1 MIDSHFEHII
11 KTYRKVCMTP
21 DEKREVFQQ
30 SMLVIEKIEAVSL
43 THGNKHAHE
52 YLSTGTE
59 TQSEIDGA
67 FSQKPPVLNV
77 WFTYIRKKQF
87 IPALVSAFLLL
98 FTGGTSLL
106 ADQALPG
113 ESLYSFKVRVNEPI
127 RELTAITTEA
137 RAKLAV
143 EVTEKR
149 LQEAAVLSV
158 QGRLDEPNKK
168 LLQDQFTKHAEQI
181 RNRVAS
187 LVSRNDLNAAQEVV
201 IDFESAL
208 KTHEYILEKLAVTQ
222 SAHAMLASGQVAPAG
237 STQGTSVATGA
248 LALDSTITPMSLMAA
263 QPVDPTSDVSG
274 FLTAIKTE
282 LDSTMT
288 ARIGIEEKVTA
299 SLAAL
304 PSASS
309 TTPSPIELVESHVR
323 ELRFTITDIQ
333 AELKSTVYSPATVE
347 LVTSR
352 IGSASSSIEQIIRLL
367 NANKIIEAVTLSRDT
382 LKSLSEV
389 ETILKIEKNSGDTLV
404 GKLDIGSMITPA
416 SSAQPADTATTSTS
430 TSPLDSGT
438 IGR

>member
-1 MIDSHFEHII
+1 
-11 KTYRKVCMTP
+11 V
-21 DEKREVFQQ
+21 V
-30 SMLVIEKIEAVSL
+30 
-43 THGNKHAHE
+43 
-52 YLSTGTE
+52 
-59 TQSEIDGA
+59 TQ
-67 FSQKPPVLNV
+67 
-77 WFTYIRKKQF
+77 T
-87 IPALVSAFLLL
+87 
-98 FTGGTSLL
+98 
-106 ADQALPG
+106 
-113 ESLYSFKVRVNEPI
+113 
-127 RELTAITTEA
+127 
-137 RAKLAV
+137 
-143 EVTEKR
+143 R

-222 SAHAMLASGQVAPAG
+222 SAHAMLASGQV
-237 STQGTSVATGA
+237 STVGLAQDSSVATGA
-248 LALDSTITPMSLMAA
+248 LALDPSITSMSLMAT

-288 ARIGIEEKVTA
+288 TRIGIEEKVTA
-299 SLAAL
+299 SLAVN
-304 PSASS
+304 PSATS
-309 TTPSPIELVESHVR
+309 TTPSSIELVESHIR
-323 ELRFTITDIQ
+323 ELRFTLTDIQ
-333 AELKSTVYSPATVE
+333 AELKSFAYSPTTVE
-347 LVTSR
+347 LATSR
-352 IGSASSSIEQIIRLL
+352 IGSASSSIEQITRLMKT
-367 NANKIIEAVTLSRDT
+367 NKIIEAVTLSRDT

-416 SSAQPADTATTSTS
+416 ASAQPADTATTSTS
-430 TSPLDSGT
+430 TPTLDSGT